1 MAKFNPPYG
10 TPDQHVP
17 SPAHNFGYRY
27 LVAYLVDG
35 GMRADYIIKACAEF
49 HEEGAP
55 KDAFCRPDGVW
66 KGRSQLTNR
75 MAAQRLDSYA
85 RALTKYEQELA
96 AERKF
101 DSHRRST

>member
-1 MAKFNPPYG
+1 MATFRAPYG

-17 SPAHNFGYRY
+17 SPAQNFGYRY

-35 GMRADYIIKACAEF
+35 GLRADYIIRACAEF

-66 KGRSQLTNR
+66 KGRGDLTNR
-75 MAAQRLDSYA
+75 AVAARLDSYA
-85 RALTKYEQELA
+85 AALTKYEADLK
-96 AERKF
+96 AE
-101 DSHRRST
+101 RRST